1 MNALVR
7 WKCIKKSDG
16 GRGGWEEER
25 RKREEPRRKE
35 KRRKTTAGFI
45 FEIVS
50 GWGAAVLRPYMI
62 VPTGCGAR

>member
-16 GRGGWEEER
+16 GRGGVER
-25 RKREEPRRKE
+25 E
-35 KRRKTTAGFI
+35 KRRREEKRGGEKRSQTTAGFI